1 METHSKVLLREG
13 QAVRRMALEIVP
25 DLFDGIKLGRIAWKP
40 FDMEPWILHQNLPD
54 FRPFVNL
61 ATVPKQDYG
70 SLDMTEHCP
79 QEFRDMLGLEVVPL
93 EAGVNTHVFP
103 PGGYGERSKCGYTVM
118 AVTVVDN
125 RGNTHWTP
133 GTTARRNEQ
142 KPTLIEKGEVGA
154 KFYSFF

>member
-1 METHSKVLLREG
+1 
-13 QAVRRMALEIVP
+13 MAFEIVP
-25 DLFDGIKLGRIAWKP
+25 DLFNGVEFRRVTWKP
-40 FDMEPWILHQNLPD
+40 FDMESRIVCQNLPD
-54 FRPFVNL
+54 LWSFMNL
-61 ATVPKQDYG
+61 TTIPKKDYG
-70 SLDMTEHCP
+70 SPNVTEHCP

-125 RGNTHWTP
+125 RGDTHWTP

-142 KPTLIEKGEVGA
+142 EPTLIEKGEVGA